1 MSGDVIEKIDVLT
14 SLANLDFDFL
24 ETFVNE

>member
-14 SLANLDFDFL
+14 SLTNLDFDFL